1 MPTVYL
7 DTNHWISLARAAS
20 GHPTDPGHV
29 RILELLR
36 HHVAAGEL
44 QLPLSWIHYIEVHQ
58 AHQVERRRR
67 LARLMIELSQ
77 GLSIAPLSLR
87 LPESL
92 TQSVARAFGI
102 VRVPQ
107 PAAVLGR
114 GVAFAFGQPRMSL
127 FDGTALF
134 MEPILAG
141 TQDGLGDA
149 ELALA
154 AEVLTSLRAGSS
166 SRAREFEAGRAWA
179 RRDSPDALFRLHLAR
194 TAIQVRPAILDAL
207 YANAVT
213 LDLSSPTAETTLTA
227 IILGV
232 PELAVSVRL
241 NVARDLQHDRRVAGN
256 DFRDID
262 ALCLAIP
269 CCDLV
274 VTEALW
280 TSLSNRRASAVPHG
294 DRVVRSLESLE
305 HFLAQRAGGRAQ

>member
-7 DTNHWISLARAAS
+7 DTNHWVYLARAAN
-20 GHPTDPGHV
+20 GRPTNPGHV

-36 HHVAAGEL
+36 RHVAAGEL
-44 QLPLSWIHYIEVHQ
+44 RLPLSWIHYVEVHQ
-58 AHQVERRRR
+58 AHPVERRQR
-67 LARLMIELSQ
+67 LAKLMIELSQ
-77 GLSIAPLSLR
+77 GLSIAPLSWR

-107 PAAVLGR
+107 PVAVLGC
-114 GVAFAFGQPRMSL
+114 GVAFAFGQPRMPL
-127 FDGTALF
+127 FDGTAPF

-141 TQDGLGDA
+141 ESTGLGVS

-154 AEVLTSLRAGSS
+154 AETLRSLRSS
-166 SRAREFEAGRAWA
+166 SASRAKEFEDGRAWA
-179 RRDSPDALFRLHLAR
+179 RKDSPDALLRLHLAR
-194 TAIQVRPAILDAL
+194 TAIQFRPAILDAL
-207 YANAVT
+207 RANAVT
-213 LDLSSPTAETTLTA
+213 LDLSSPTAEQSLTE

-241 NVARDLQHDRRVAGN
+241 NVARDLQHDRHIAGN

-280 TSLSNRRASAVPHG
+280 TSLSNRRVSTVPHG
-294 DRVVRSLESLE
+294 DRVVRSLKSLE
-305 HFLAQRAGGRAQ
+305 RFLAQRA